1 MIPVASADFLKEFT
15 IYAERAHAE
24 NQALFVQ
31 RANDKNLIVMP
42 MDMYNDMQRQIY
54 QLKKQQK

>member
-31 RANDKNLIVMP
+31 RANDKNLIVM
-42 MDMYNDMQRQIY
+42 DMYNDMQRQIY
-54 QLKKQQK
+54 QLKQQQK